1 MIFATKKF
9 NRTPIL
15 CEFIF
20 INFLTNL
27 LIIFVALTTIVTI
40 LATCGLFGILS
51 LLIDKPLVA
60 IYLLV
65 VTLCCGLGTSVM
77 NTIVV
82 DIYPTNL
89 RLVHLFLFYYFT
101 VMYLIL
107 I

>member
-9 NRTPIL
+9 NRPPIL

-20 INFLTNL
+20 IHFLPNL
-27 LIIFVALTTIVTI
+27 LIINIVALTIIVTI

-51 LLIDKPLVA
+51 LLIDIPLVA

-89 RLVHLFLFYYFT
+89 RLVHIFIFIY
-101 VMYLIL
+101 MYMRIC
-107 I
+107 